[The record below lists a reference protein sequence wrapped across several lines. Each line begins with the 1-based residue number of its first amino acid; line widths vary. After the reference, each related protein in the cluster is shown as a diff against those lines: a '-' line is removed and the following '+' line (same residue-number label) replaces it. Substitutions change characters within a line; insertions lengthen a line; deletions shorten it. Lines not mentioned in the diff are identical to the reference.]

1 MKEEYKLSPLAYKEV
16 DGEQYPPVIPA
27 SQTVTEFTLKAILIG
42 VFIGIVFGAA
52 NAYLG
57 LKVGQTVSAS
67 IPAAVM
73 AVAFFKFFKKGGS
86 LLEANIVQTIGSAGE
101 SIAAG
106 VIFTVPAFFIWG
118 TDISMLD
125 ITILAIVGGLIGVIF
140 MIPLRKS
147 LIVKEHGKLPY
158 PEGTACAEVLVSGQ
172 GDASKA
178 KPLFWGMG
186 IGALFQAL
194 SHNKFFALWNR
205 EPATAILG
213 YKGAEISGELSPE
226 LLAVGYIIGPHIAAV
241 IFGGAFLAWFVLI
254 PLITLFGEHCNQV
267 IYPAA
272 DLIKNM
278 SPGDIWSS
286 YIKYIGAGG
295 VAFAGMLSLLKSLPM
310 MFSSFKASF
319 NQMKHIGESMTS
331 ERTDNDLS
339 FKTVIIG
346 LIIIALIVMVYAKM
360 RLFTDSIGLSIFT
373 GLLVVLFGFFFVTVS
388 ARIVGMVG
396 ASACPVSGMTIAT
409 LILTCLIFI
418 CLGLSTASNI
428 KVVILTIGAFVCCAT
443 AIADDTSQDLKT
455 GFLVGSTPKH
465 QQIGEIIGTIVAGLT
480 IGFVMF
486 FMKDAISSGEL
497 SAPQANLM
505 RTIIDGVIDGNLPWG
520 LIICGACVSWVV
532 ELLGASSLSFAV
544 GMYLPISVSTPIIIG
559 GLIRWL
565 IDHKKDDPQLDE
577 KRERGVLYSS
587 GLIAGSALLG
597 VIMMIVVA
605 FADNFSG
612 ILTPISR
619 AGIHIEAE
627 LTDVTINGQPF
638 TEKYYKVA
646 ATDITAKSNEYV
658 VKANYNG
665 KPVEETVSLGK
676 LDRAYLTVQ
685 DGKLVA
691 GSEAPSGNTRAV
703 IAFAILL
710 ASLCYFTFKKA

>member
-1 MKEEYKLSPLAYKEV
+1 MSEEHKLSPLAYKEV

-27 SQTVTEFTLKAILIG
+27 SQSPAEFTLKAIIIG
-42 VFIGIVFGAA
+42 VIIGVVFGAA

-140 MIPLRKS
+140 MISLRKS

-194 SHNKFFALWNR
+194 SHDKLFALWNK
-205 EPATAILG
+205 EPAASIPG

-226 LLAVGYIIGPHIAAV
+226 LLAVGYIIGPQIAAV
-241 IFGGAFLAWFVLI
+241 MFGGAFLAWFVLI
-254 PLITLFGEHCNQV
+254 PLITLFGEQCSQA
-267 IYPAA
+267 IYPAS
-272 DLIKNM
+272 DIIKNM
-278 SPGDIWSS
+278 SSGSIWSN
-286 YIKYIGAGG
+286 YIKYIGAGA
-295 VAFAGMLSLLKSLPM
+295 VAFAGLFSLLKSIPM

-319 NQMKHIGESMTS
+319 AQIKQTTQTEGINRTS
-331 ERTDNDLS
+331 LDLGL
-339 FKTVIIG
+339 KAIISWIVV
-346 LIIIALIVMVYAKM
+346 LAIAVACYAKC
-360 RLFTDSIGLSIFT
+360 RIFVDSIGLSCLT
-373 GLLVVLFGFFFVTVS
+373 GMLVVLFGFFFVTVS
-388 ARIVGMVG
+388 SRIVGMLG
-396 ASACPVSGMTIAT
+396 SSANPISGMTIAT
-409 LILTCLIFI
+409 LLLTCLIFI
-418 CLGLSTASNI
+418 VFGLSAMPNA
-428 KVVILTIGAFVCCAT
+428 KVAVLSVGAFICIAA
-443 AIADDTSQDLKT
+443 AIAGDTSQDLKT
-455 GFLVGSTPKH
+455 GFLVGSTPKY
-465 QQIGEIIGTIVAGLT
+465 QQLGEIIGVIVAGLT
-480 IGFVMF
+480 IGFIMF
-486 FMKDAISSGEL
+486 FMKDAIGSGEL

-505 RTIIDGVIDGNLPWG
+505 RTIIEGVIDGNLPWG
-520 LIICGACVSWVV
+520 LIICGACISWVV

-565 IDHKKDDPQLDE
+565 VDHKKDDPQLDE

-710 ASLCYFTFKKA
+710 ASLCYFIFKKA